1 MQIKSAIIFIAISM
15 SIFNIAMAGDTIE
28 ERNKAAERYLN
39 VMPMKKLLDDL
50 TVEMAKRI
58 PEEKRE
64 QFINL
69 MNKHLDAGQ
78 LEKITKNSIVKIF
91 TADEI
96 NALADFYG
104 SEVGKSAMKKFG
116 IYMAEIMP
124 HIQKEVIKAGQEAAK
139 SI

>member
-15 SIFNIAMAGDTIE
+15 SIFSIAVAGDTID

-39 VMPMKKLLDDL
+39 VVPMKNLLDDL
-50 TVEMAKRI
+50 TIEMAKSI
-58 PEEKRE
+58 PGEKRE
-64 QFINL
+64 QFIDL
-69 MNKHLDAGQ
+69 MNKRLDVDQ

-96 NALADFYG
+96 NALADFYE

-116 IYMAEIMP
+116 IYMGEIMP
-124 HIQKEVIKAGQEAAK
+124 HIQKEIIRAGQEAAK